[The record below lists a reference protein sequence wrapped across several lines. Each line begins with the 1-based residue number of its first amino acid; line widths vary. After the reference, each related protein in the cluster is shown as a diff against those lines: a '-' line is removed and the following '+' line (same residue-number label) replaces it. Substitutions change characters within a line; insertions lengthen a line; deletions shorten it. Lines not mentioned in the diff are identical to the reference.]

1 MGCPPPPPTPE
12 MTLGFLIDL
21 HSNTRSAVLFAMYC
35 QQFTLSSWLAISL
48 LLRCLLSKSLYVTR
62 QLRHSMVVH
71 PLRKKVQICPYWL
84 TDQHTNNLI
93 CWLSDLLP
101 HWLNDCLPVWLTGH
115 LKTWLRP
122 KNRQTDWLT
131 NRQRQTDWL
140 TDQLTACL
148 PACLTNCLMEK
159 WLVFTSCKSQQ
170 TADVVLRFD
179 QLRFWNL
186 EVISIELWSL
196 LLVLL
201 QLSILVLAVKDKKK
215 MSFLSNWVQQINR
228 QHKGGF

>member
-1 MGCPPPPPTPE
+1 
-12 MTLGFLIDL
+12 MT
-21 HSNTRSAVLFAMYC
+21 ACLFD
-35 QQFTLSSWLAISL
+35 WLAIWKPDL
-48 LLRCLLSKSLYVTR
+48 D
-62 QLRHSMVVH
+62 
-71 PLRKKVQICPYWL
+71 RK
-84 TDQHTNNLI
+84 TD
-93 CWLSDLLP
+93 
-101 HWLNDCLPVWLTGH
+101 
-115 LKTWLRP
+115 
-122 KNRQTDWLT
+122 
-131 NRQRQTDWL
+131 RQRQTDWL

-148 PACLTNCLMEK
+148 PACLTNCLTEK

-215 MSFLSNWVQQINR
+215 CQSWVTECNKLIDSTKVGSEQKWIYHLQENHFFSSVTNIAANVNLVG
-228 QHKGGF
+228 KKNL